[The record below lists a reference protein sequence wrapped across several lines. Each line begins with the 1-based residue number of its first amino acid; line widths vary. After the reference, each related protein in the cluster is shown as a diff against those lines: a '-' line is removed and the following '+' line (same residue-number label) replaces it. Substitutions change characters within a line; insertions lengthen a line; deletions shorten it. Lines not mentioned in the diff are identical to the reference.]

1 MNVSVKKQSFKHE
14 RTDTQKK
21 LCFKYSNLLG
31 SLNLKISKFYFL
43 SQFNNKKINTIL
55 LVLSQQYF
63 PNLCVNFSCFLKKSE
78 ILTKVCSVCVFV
90 CVCVVWVW
98 MLEGCTQ
105 LFSSDM
111 LSCFLSE
118 ECSSNFYLEIGK
130 KAIIGK
136 KSSILIHK
144 LKLLDFVA
152 KCVYLDT

>member
-78 ILTKVCSVCVFV
+78 ILTKVCSVCVY
-90 CVCVVWVW
+90 VWCECECWRGARNFLAPTCCRV
-98 MLEGCTQ
+98 
-105 LFSSDM
+105 FSRKSVHPIFIWK
-111 LSCFLSE
+111 L
-118 ECSSNFYLEIGK
+118 GK
-130 KAIIGK
+130 K
-136 KSSILIHK
+136 L
-144 LKLLDFVA
+144 
-152 KCVYLDT
+152 